1 MDSMLSSILQ
11 NLNLDGMKLDGMK
24 LDGMKLDDS
33 MFDNCLNF
41 LSSSSL
47 SEEQYEMISE
57 VCQEKI
63 EELQS
68 KQFVSN
74 INEQINE
81 LKTQIDS
88 KHPFYDY
95 LNNLYEIKAYI
106 NDENEI
112 SDSSPSLE
120 YVIETNYQ
128 TKNITFFYEVVFD
141 NIVQKINNIKFITIK
156 LDNTKEKEEKEEK
169 EKNSDNESDEEEMS
183 TSSESEDENT
193 IDIDGENYIDDLIK
207 HMNWPTTPET
217 TEYLQIFLN
226 NIFKTFDSEINLEW

>member
-11 NLNLDGMKLDGMK
+11 NLNLDGMQM
-24 LDGMKLDDS
+24 DDS
-33 MFDNCLNF
+33 MFDNCLRF
-41 LSSSSL
+41 LSTTSL
-47 SEEQYEMISE
+47 TEEQYEMISE

-68 KQFVSN
+68 KKFVSN

-81 LKTQIDS
+81 LKTQVDS

-156 LDNTKEKEEKEEK
+156 LDNTKEKEDKEDK
-169 EKNSDNESDEEEMS
+169 DNESDMS

-207 HMNWPTTPET
+207 HMNWPATPET
-217 TEYLQIFLN
+217 IEYLQLFLN

>member
-1 MDSMLSSILQ
+1 MEHMLSSLLQ
-11 NLNLDGMKLDGMK
+11 NLNI
-24 LDGMKLDDS
+24 DGMKLDDN
-33 MFDNCLNF
+33 MFDNCLRF
-41 LSSSSL
+41 LSTSSL

-68 KQFVSN
+68 KKNVSN
-74 INEQINE
+74 IIEKINQ
-81 LKTQIDS
+81 LKQQVPPN
-88 KHPFYDY
+88 HPFYDY
-95 LNNLYEIKAYI
+95 LNNIYEVKAYI

-112 SDSSPSLE
+112 SDPSPSLE

-141 NIVQKINNIKFITIK
+141 NILQKINNIKFITIK
-156 LDNTKEKEEKEEK
+156 LDNTKDKKE
-169 EKNSDNESDEEEMS
+169 SESMKSSEDEEMS

-207 HMNWPTTPET
+207 HMQWPHTPET
-217 TEYLQIFLN
+217 IEYLQHFLN
-226 NIFKTFDSEINLEW
+226 NIYNIFDSEIKLEW

>member
-1 MDSMLSSILQ
+1 MDSMLNSILQ

-24 LDGMKLDDS
+24 LDDS
-33 MFDNCLNF
+33 MFNNCLQF
-41 LSSSSL
+41 LSTTSL
-47 SEEQYEMISE
+47 NEEQYEMISE

-68 KQFVSN
+68 QKFISN

-81 LKTQIDS
+81 LKTQVDS
-88 KHPFYDY
+88 NHPFYDY
-95 LNNLYEIKAYI
+95 LNNVYQVKAYI

-112 SDSSPSLE
+112 SDPTPSLE

-141 NIVQKINNIKFITIK
+141 NIIKKINNIKFITIK
-156 LDNTKEKEEKEEK
+156 LDNKEK
-169 EKNSDNESDEEEMS
+169 EKNTDNESDEEDMS

-207 HMNWPTTPET
+207 HMNWPATPET
-217 TEYLQIFLN
+217 TEYLQLFLN

>member
-1 MDSMLSSILQ
+1 MLSSILQ
-11 NLNLDGMKLDGMK
+11 NLN

-47 SEEQYEMISE
+47 TEEQYEMISE

-68 KQFVSN
+68 NKFVSN

-81 LKTQIDS
+81 LKTQVDS

-112 SDSSPSLE
+112 SDPSPSLE

-141 NIVQKINNIKFITIK
+141 NVVQKINNIKFITIK
-156 LDNTKEKEEKEEK
+156 LDNTKEKEDK
-169 EKNSDNESDEEEMS
+169 EKDSDNEEEMS

-217 TEYLQIFLN
+217 TEYLQLFLN

>member
-1 MDSMLSSILQ
+1 MDNMLNSILQ
-11 NLNLDGMKLDGMK
+11 NLNLDGMKLD
-24 LDGMKLDDS
+24 DS
-33 MFDNCLNF
+33 MFNNCLHF

-68 KQFVSN
+68 KKYISN

-81 LKTQIDS
+81 LKTKVDTT
-88 KHPFYDY
+88 HPFYDY
-95 LNNLYEIKAYI
+95 LNNVYELKAYI

-112 SDSSPSLE
+112 SDPTPSLE
-120 YVIETNYQ
+120 YVVETNYQ

-141 NIVQKINNIKFITIK
+141 NIAQKINNIKFITIK
-156 LDNTKEKEEKEEK
+156 LDNTKVK
-169 EKNSDNESDEEEMS
+169 EKDTDNESDEEDMS

-207 HMNWPTTPET
+207 HMNWPNTQET
-217 TEYLQIFLN
+217 TEYLQFFLN
-226 NIFKTFDSEINLEW
+226 SIFNIFDSEINLEW

>member
-1 MDSMLSSILQ
+1 
-11 NLNLDGMKLDGMK
+11 
-24 LDGMKLDDS
+24 
-33 MFDNCLNF
+33 
-41 LSSSSL
+41 
-47 SEEQYEMISE
+47 MISE
-57 VCQEKI
+57 ICQEKI

-81 LKTQIDS
+81 LKTQVDS

-169 EKNSDNESDEEEMS
+169 EKDTDNESDEEEMS

>member
-1 MDSMLSSILQ
+1 MLSSILQ
-11 NLNLDGMKLDGMK
+11 NLS

-41 LSSSSL
+41 LSSTSL
-47 SEEQYEMISE
+47 TEEQYEMISE
-57 VCQEKI
+57 ICQEKI
-63 EELQS
+63 EELNS
-68 KQFVSN
+68 KKYVSH
-74 INEQINE
+74 INQQINE
-81 LKTQIDS
+81 LKTQVDT

-112 SDSSPSLE
+112 SDPSPSLE

-141 NIVQKINNIKFITIK
+141 NMVQKINNIKFITIK
-156 LDNTKEKEEKEEK
+156 LDNTKEKNKDDQSMK
-169 EKNSDNESDEEEMS
+169 SSDEEEMS

-207 HMNWPTTPET
+207 NMNWPSTPET
-217 TEYLQIFLN
+217 TEYLQLFLN
-226 NIFKTFDSEINLEW
+226 NIFNAFDSEIKLQW